1 MLFNFRFVALFSL
14 LFTLALGG
22 CAVNPVTGKTEL
34 NLVSES
40 QELAIGA
47 KQYMPSRQR
56 QGGDYVTDP
65 RVVAYVKSVGEKLA
79 RVADRKLP
87 YEFVVLNNSTP
98 NAWALPGGKIAVNR
112 GLLTELHSE
121 AELAAVLGHEIVH
134 AAARHGAQQ
143 LQRGLLMQG
152 VVAIAGAAAS
162 SSQHRGLAT
171 TAASIGSAL
180 AGRAYG
186 RDAEREADFHGM
198 RYMLRAG
205 YDPQAAVTLQEI
217 FVRLSKNRDASW
229 LSGLFASHPPS
240 RERVEN
246 NRREARALTAGLKG
260 RKVFVGA
267 KTYRREMAGLL
278 RDKPAYEAFDKGV
291 VALKKGAARAAL
303 ALADEALRIQPR
315 EALFFSLRGD
325 ALRKL
330 DRPGKALRAY
340 DRAVE
345 LNPDYFAFHVDR
357 GLALRGLGRDA
368 RAQQDFT
375 HSIELLPTATA
386 YYALGR
392 MAADRGDEATAVEY
406 LRVAA
411 TSHSRVGRKA
421 KAELL
426 DLDLEQHP
434 ARYIQASLALDR
446 DGYLL
451 VTLRNAG
458 SKPMY
463 GISFT
468 VGWRQGRGFKLLER
482 GRYARTLKAGR
493 KATISTDIGP
503 LRSRRELH
511 RYHVQV
517 ESVDSVR
524 RVAL

>member
-1 MLFNFRFVALFSL
+1 MLSNVRFMFVLFLFAVSL
-14 LFTLALGG
+14 LGG
-22 CAVNPVTGKTEL
+22 CAVNPVTGKNEL

-47 KQYMPSRQR
+47 KQYMPSRQQ

-65 RVVAYVKSVGEKLA
+65 QVVAYVKRVGEKLA

-112 GLLTELHSE
+112 GLLTELRSE

-152 VVAIAGAAAS
+152 VVAIVGATTS
-162 SSQHRGLAT
+162 SSQYGGLAT
-171 TAASIGSAL
+171 TAASLGSSL
-180 AGRAYG
+180 TGRAYG
-186 RDAEREADFHGM
+186 RDAEREADFYGM

-205 YDPQAAVTLQEI
+205 YDPYAAVTLQET

-260 RKVFVGA
+260 GKVFVGA
-267 KTYRREMAGLL
+267 KVYRRKMAGLL
-278 RDKPAYEAFDKGV
+278 RDKPAYKAFDKGV
-291 VALKKGAARAAL
+291 AALKKGDARAAL

-330 DRPGKALRAY
+330 ERPRKALRAY

-357 GLALRGLGRDA
+357 GLALRQLGRDA
-368 RAQQDFT
+368 QARKDFT
-375 HSIELLPTATA
+375 RSIKLLPTATA

-392 MAADRGDEATAVEY
+392 MAADRGDEAAAIKY
-406 LRVAA
+406 LRVAS
-411 TSHSRVGRKA
+411 TSRSRVGRKA

-426 DLDLEQHP
+426 GLDLEQNP
-434 ARYIQASLALDR
+434 ARYIKASLALDR

-451 VTLRNAG
+451 VILRNAT
-458 SKPMY
+458 SEPMR
-463 GISFT
+463 GISFS
-468 VGWRQGRGFKLLER
+468 VGWRQGRGFKPLER
-482 GRYARTLKAGR
+482 SRYARTLKAGR

-511 RYHVQV
+511 RYHVQI
-517 ESVDSVR
+517 ESVDSAR
-524 RVAL
+524 RMAL